1 MSLSRLPAADNQVVK
16 YESLDTFSC
25 LQVRIIRVRVYF
37 VTFIS
42 VVFNKTGDKV
52 YFVVDLFYQTF
63 YYIRK
68 SCVEL

>member
-1 MSLSRLPAADNQVVK
+1 MSLSRLPVADNQVVK

-25 LQVRIIRVRVYF
+25 SEVRIIRVTVYF
-37 VTFIS
+37 VTFIT
-42 VVFNKTGDKV
+42 VIFIKTGEKV
-52 YFVVDLFYQTF
+52 YLVVDLFYQIF